1 LVSYGRQVAL
11 CLAAAERLAEDGIE
25 AEVIDLRSLRP
36 LDEETVV
43 ASVRKTHRAV
53 AVQEQWRWFGVAS
66 EVAAIIQD
74 RAFDDLD
81 APVERVSG
89 AEVPAPYARNLEIAA
104 FPSVDQVVAAARRV
118 LYREEG

>member
-1 LVSYGRQVAL
+1 
-11 CLAAAERLAEDGIE
+11 
-25 AEVIDLRSLRP
+25 
-36 LDEETVV
+36 
-43 ASVRKTHRAV
+43 
-53 AVQEQWRWFGVAS
+53 VAS

-104 FPSVDQVVAAARRV
+104 FPSVDQVVAAGRRV

>member
-1 LVSYGRQVAL
+1 
-11 CLAAAERLAEDGIE
+11 
-25 AEVIDLRSLRP
+25 
-36 LDEETVV
+36 
-43 ASVRKTHRAV
+43 
-53 AVQEQWRWFGVAS
+53 VAS

-104 FPSVDQVVAAARRV
+104 FPSADQVMAAARRV